1 MASSPLPCPLTHRL
15 INGGREGERPG
26 TPVKTKDAVVVRGA
40 SEAGEAEPLAVR
52 PGRRA
57 AGKAAGMH
65 GGKDGMTDKD
75 RHTEQGRAGGEG
87 R

>member
-1 MASSPLPCPLTHRL
+1 M
-15 INGGREGERPG
+15 
-26 TPVKTKDAVVVRGA
+26 VRGA